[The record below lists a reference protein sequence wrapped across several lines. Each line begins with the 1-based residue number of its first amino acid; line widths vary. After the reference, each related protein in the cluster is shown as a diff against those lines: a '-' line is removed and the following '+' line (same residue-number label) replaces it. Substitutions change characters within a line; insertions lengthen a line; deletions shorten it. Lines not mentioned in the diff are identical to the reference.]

1 MENAETIAFRVR
13 PEQKLLLQAGA
24 ARRGE
29 LLSDWLREI
38 VRTALDEELRDLLS
52 EPISKYTAEL

>member
-1 MENAETIAFRVR
+1 MENPETVAFRVK

-38 VRTALDEELRDLLS
+38 VTQALD
-52 EPISKYTAEL
+52 AELHEILADLASREAKV